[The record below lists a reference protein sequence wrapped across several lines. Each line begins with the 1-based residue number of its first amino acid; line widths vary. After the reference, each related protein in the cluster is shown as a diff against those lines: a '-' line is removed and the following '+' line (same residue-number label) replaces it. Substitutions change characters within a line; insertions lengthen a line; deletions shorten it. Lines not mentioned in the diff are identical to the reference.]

1 MAIVTLLI
9 AAPILSLAALLIALT
24 SRGSVLFRQRRV
36 GQGGREFVMYKLR
49 TMRQRNTGLQVTAAD
64 DPRVTS
70 VGKILRKAKLDELPE
85 LWNVIRGDMALL
97 GPRPEVPRY
106 VDLKNPLW
114 RQILQARPGITDP
127 VTLRLRNE
135 EKLLGAVEGDR
146 EQFYLQELQPYK
158 LIGYV
163 EYLQSRNWREDIKL
177 LKDTAIGIVRPT
189 TTPVPTFRQIR
200 ECVRNYSLRPSESS
214 GRTQWQPE

>member
-1 MAIVTLLI
+1 
-9 AAPILSLAALLIALT
+9 
-24 SRGSVLFRQRRV
+24 
-36 GQGGREFVMYKLR
+36 MYKLR
-49 TMRQRNTGLQVTAAD
+49 TMRRRSSGLQVTAAD
-64 DPRVTS
+64 DPRVTF

-106 VDLKNPLW
+106 VDLRNPLW
-114 RQILQARPGITDP
+114 QQTLQVRPGITDP

-135 EKLLGAVEGDR
+135 ENLLGAVQGDR
-146 EQFYLQELQPYK
+146 ERFYLEELQPYK

-163 EYLQSRNWREDIKL
+163 DYLQSRNWRNDIKL
-177 LKDTAIGIVRPT
+177 LKDTAIGIVRPA

-200 ECVRNYSLRPSESS
+200 ECVRNYSLRPSEDS
-214 GRTQWQPE
+214 GRT

>member
-1 MAIVTLLI
+1 MAIVILLT
-9 AAPILSLAALLIALT
+9 ALPILSLAALLIALT

-49 TMRQRNTGLQVTAAD
+49 TMQQLNFGPEVTAAN

-70 VGKILRKAKLDELPE
+70 VGKMLRKAKLDELPE
-85 LWNVIRGDMALL
+85 LWNVIRGDMALI

-106 VDLKNPLW
+106 VDLQNPLW
-114 RQILQARPGITDP
+114 QQILKARPGITDP
-127 VTLRLRNE
+127 ITLRLRNE
-135 EKLLGAVEGDR
+135 EMLLGSVEGDR
-146 EQFYLQELQPYK
+146 ERFYRDELQPYK

-163 EYLQSRNWREDIKL
+163 EYLQSRNWRNDIKL

-189 TTPVPTFRQIR
+189 TTPLPTFHQIR
-200 ECVRNYSLRPSESS
+200 ECVRNYSLRASESS
-214 GRTQWQPE
+214 ARTQWQPE

>member
-1 MAIVTLLI
+1 MAIVILLI
-9 AAPILSLAALLIALT
+9 ALPILSLAALLIALT

-36 GQGGREFVMYKLR
+36 GQGGHEFVMYKLR
-49 TMRQRNTGLQVTAAD
+49 TMRRRTSGLQVTAAD
-64 DPRVTS
+64 DRRVTS

-106 VDLKNPLW
+106 VDLRNPLW
-114 RQILQARPGITDP
+114 QQILQARPGITDP
-127 VTLRLRNE
+127 VTLQLRNE

-146 EQFYLQELQPYK
+146 ERFYLEELQPYK

-163 EYLQSRNWREDIKL
+163 EYLQARNWRNDVKL

-200 ECVRNYSLRPSESS
+200 ECVRNYSLRPSERS
-214 GRTQWQPE
+214 GRTQWQQE